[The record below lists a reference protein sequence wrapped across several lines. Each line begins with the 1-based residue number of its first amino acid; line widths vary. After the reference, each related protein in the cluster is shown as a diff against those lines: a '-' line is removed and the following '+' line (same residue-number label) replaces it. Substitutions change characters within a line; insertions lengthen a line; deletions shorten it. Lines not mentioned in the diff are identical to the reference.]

1 MTKDDRQSPT
11 QQLTG
16 DLAVQADFFEKEG
29 LSRPSAE
36 ALVEIDQLMQAVRR
50 NAGRREVLGAMLK
63 AIRPGMDMAQ
73 LDAIAAVMGGRRW
86 PEVEVTVGFI
96 AERMQVDPSRASR
109 LVSELV
115 DMGLLRRVASQ
126 TDSRRIILEL
136 TEKGEAFSVEF
147 HERKWQLMA
156 QGLKTWDEADLVAFA
171 RLLDRFAHW
180 VGETQVEQAKELG
193 AAEAK

>member
-1 MTKDDRQSPT
+1 MTKDHRSPSDS
-11 QQLTG
+11 QLTG
-16 DLAVQADFFEKEG
+16 DLAAQADFFENEG
-29 LSRPSAE
+29 LSRPAAE

-50 NAGRREVLGAMLK
+50 NAGRREVLSAMLK
-63 AIRPGMDMAQ
+63 TAEPRMDMAQ
-73 LDAIAAVMGGRRW
+73 LDVIGAVMGGRRW

-126 TDSRRIILEL
+126 TDSRRIVLEL
-136 TEKGEAFSVEF
+136 TEKGEAFAAGF

-156 QGLKTWDEADLVAFA
+156 QGLKTWGEADLVTFA
-171 RLLDRFAHW
+171 RLLDRF
-180 VGETQVEQAKELG
+180 TQWSQDVKKQQAKESQP
-193 AAEAK
+193 AEAK